1 MEQNRKVRFT
11 GSGGQGIILISI
23 ILADAALSEDNFV
36 VQSQSYGPEARGG
49 MCKAEVIV
57 GKEEIDFPKIEQ
69 PDILLALSQTSADNY
84 CRETRE
90 DCLIVADS
98 SLHLPS
104 CKAKTVQMPIL
115 ATAHDKLNNSITA
128 NVIAL
133 GAINSL
139 VGLVKHE
146 SLEKAVLK
154 YVPKSASELNKK
166 ALQEGEA
173 LAQRLRLCA

>member
-1 MEQNRKVRFT
+1 VEQNRKVRLT
-11 GSGGQGIILISI
+11 GAGGQGIILISI

-69 PDILLALSQTSADNY
+69 PDILLALSQTSVDNY
-84 CRETRE
+84 CNQTRE
-90 DCLIVADS
+90 DCLIIADS
-98 SLHLPS
+98 SLHLPK
-104 CKAKTVQMPIL
+104 CKAKTVQIPIL
-115 ATAHDKLNNSITA
+115 ETAHHKLNSDITA

-139 VGLVKHE
+139 VGIVKHD

-154 YVPKSASELNKK
+154 YVPKSAGELNKK

-173 LAQRLRLCA
+173 LAKRMKLCA